1 MNRGNINFA
10 TKRQFDTV
18 LKKEGITLTDYYDSS
33 ITYNVFFR
41 KNNRGTNPQ
50 GKVRIFYSQDTP
62 INIGTTFVLKDIPY
76 VVISRDGDE
85 GEVYYTSMAMRC
97 DTSLTTYVDGE
108 GYITVPFVT
117 VTDKYTLTN
126 NSTISMISGTAN
138 CYTGLNKYSKNIEV
152 NDNFYNYGGYYKV
165 GNYFWNNGLCYI
177 YMTRE
182 AKPQDNYTLTY
193 DGETSFDMSAVSTY
207 QLSYLALNNYNI
219 VENPELTYVS
229 SNTDVATVNDNGLVT
244 FVGAGKTTITATW
257 TDGNDTTCQTEIT
270 VTSGTVNPTP
280 TSETLVVTYKGAQ
293 TLKIGGSAKTVTANY
308 SDSDGNDI
316 STNYTTVWTLTSD
329 DFDADDESLLERTIT
344 DNVIK
349 LKVPDNDSML
359 NTQVTVTAVD
369 ADGLFTPSS
378 VTFDIVSMF

>member
-1 MNRGNINFA
+1 MNKGNINFA
-10 TKRQFDTV
+10 TKRQFDAV

-50 GKVRIFYSQDTP
+50 GKVRIFYFQDTP

-97 DTSLTTYVDGE
+97 DTSLTTYVEGE

-193 DGETSFDMSAVSTY
+193 DGETSFDRSAVSTY

-229 SNTDVATVNDNGLVT
+229 SNTDVATVDDNGLVT
-244 FVGAGKTTITATW
+244 FIGAGKTTITATW
-257 TDGNDTTCQTEIT
+257 TDGNNTTCQTEIT
-270 VTSGTVNPTP
+270 VTSGTVDPTP
-280 TSETLVVTYKGAQ
+280 TSATLVVTYKGAK

-316 STNYTTVWTLTSD
+316 SANYTTVWTLTSD
-329 DFDADDESLLERTIT
+329 DFDADDETLLERTIT

-378 VTFDIVSMF
+378 VTFDIVSMI